1 MDLITSKE
9 LIIEQVNKLIN
20 SYQENEK
27 INSEKY
33 RTITND
39 ITITHEMNTKLM
51 KEIEEKDKLILLSEK
66 KCYDYEVMI
75 NKIQDEANKELDEKT
90 KHDMIRAKDKEI
102 FNCENEIKRLQKQ
115 VNDLTEKLNQK
126 ENENETISKELEDS
140 WKNESRNSIVNDEAK
155 VAIAVQGY
163 MQHTGL
169 KIVTDKEVGQ
179 TSIGLDGWYKD
190 TVNINK
196 KKTLVE
202 KMKEVSEEQDDEW
215 IHVTGDNFHAIV
227 TEYAHKNEINIAQAE
242 LLTLHMKS
250 NFHTFQLPVKEMERY
265 FKELRLNNELEN
277 PVVSEVVEE
286 VEEDKGET
294 TEELSDVDE
303 NKGENKKEKVEES
316 TDEEECTVTT
326 IKHYGKEYYI
336 VDGEDP
342 QYIYAIEDGELGD
355 VKGIMKNGKK
365 QMYKK

>member
-9 LIIEQVNKLIN
+9 LIIEQVNKLIH

-27 INSEKY
+27 TNSEKY
-33 RTITND
+33 RTLSND
-39 ITITHEMNTKLM
+39 INLTHEMNLKLM
-51 KEIEEKDKLILLSEK
+51 KEIEEKDKLLVLSEK
-66 KCYDYEVMI
+66 KCYDYELMI
-75 NKIQDEANKELDEKT
+75 NKIQDDAMKELDEKT

-115 VNDLTEKLNQK
+115 VNSLTEKLNEK
-126 ENENETISKELEDS
+126 ENDIMKEDEDT
-140 WKNESRNSIVNDEAK
+140 WKNNPMNSIVNDEEK

-163 MQHTGL
+163 MKHTGL

-179 TSIGLDGWYKD
+179 TSIGLDGWYND
-190 TVNINK
+190 TINQTK

-202 KMKEVSEEQDDEW
+202 KMKEVE
-215 IHVTGDNFHAIV
+215 V
-227 TEYAHKNEINIAQAE
+227 TEKQGGSVS
-242 LLTLHMKS
+242 LS
-250 NFHTFQLPVKEMERY
+250 VSVKE
-265 FKELRLNNELEN
+265 ELEN
-277 PVVSEVVEE
+277 PIVSEVIEE
-286 VEEDKGET
+286 VVDEDKGET

-303 NKGENKKEKVEES
+303 NKGESKNNNEEVAES

-355 VKGIMKNGKK
+355 KKGVMKNGKK
-365 QMYKK
+365 QLYKK

>member
-9 LIIEQVNKLIN
+9 LIIEQVNKLIY

-27 INSEKY
+27 TNSEKY
-33 RTITND
+33 RTLSND
-39 ITITHEMNTKLM
+39 INLTHEMNLKLM
-51 KEIEEKDKLILLSEK
+51 KEIEEKDKLLVLSEK
-66 KCYDYEVMI
+66 KCYDYELMI
-75 NKIQDEANKELDEKT
+75 NKIQDDAMKELDEKT

-115 VNDLTEKLNQK
+115 VNGLTEKLNEKEK
-126 ENENETISKELEDS
+126 ENDTMKEDEDS
-140 WKNESRNSIVNDEAK
+140 WKNNSHNSIVNDEAK

-163 MQHTGL
+163 MKHTGL

-179 TSIGLDGWYKD
+179 TSIGLDGWYND
-190 TVNINK
+190 TINQTK

-202 KMKEVSEEQDDEW
+202 KMKEVE
-215 IHVTGDNFHAIV
+215 V
-227 TEYAHKNEINIAQAE
+227 TEKQGGSVS
-242 LLTLHMKS
+242 LS
-250 NFHTFQLPVKEMERY
+250 VKE
-265 FKELRLNNELEN
+265 ELEH
-277 PVVSEVVEE
+277 PVVSEVIEE
-286 VEEDKGET
+286 VVDEDKGET

-303 NKGENKKEKVEES
+303 NKGESKNNNEEVEES

-342 QYIYAIEDGELGD
+342 QYMYAIEDGELGD
-355 VKGIMKNGKK
+355 KKGVVKNGKK
-365 QMYKK
+365 QLYKK

>member
-9 LIIEQVNKLIN
+9 LIIEQVNKLIH

-27 INSEKY
+27 TNSEKY
-33 RTITND
+33 RTLSND
-39 ITITHEMNTKLM
+39 INLTHEMNLKLI
-51 KEIEEKDKLILLSEK
+51 KEIEEKDKLLVLSEK
-66 KCYDYEVMI
+66 KCYDYELMI
-75 NKIQDEANKELDEKT
+75 NKIQDDAMKELDEKT

-115 VNDLTEKLNQK
+115 VNGLTEKLNEK
-126 ENENETISKELEDS
+126 ENDIMKEDEDT
-140 WKNESRNSIVNDEAK
+140 WKNNPMNSIVNDEEK

-163 MQHTGL
+163 MKHTGL

-179 TSIGLDGWYKD
+179 TSIGLDGWYND
-190 TVNINK
+190 TINQTK

-202 KMKEVSEEQDDEW
+202 KMKEVE
-215 IHVTGDNFHAIV
+215 V
-227 TEYAHKNEINIAQAE
+227 TEKQGGSVS
-242 LLTLHMKS
+242 LS
-250 NFHTFQLPVKEMERY
+250 VSVKE
-265 FKELRLNNELEN
+265 ELEN
-277 PVVSEVVEE
+277 PVVSEVIEE
-286 VEEDKGET
+286 VVDEDKGET

-303 NKGENKKEKVEES
+303 NKGESKNNNEEVAES

-355 VKGIMKNGKK
+355 KKGVMKNGKK
-365 QMYKK
+365 QLYKK

>member
-27 INSEKY
+27 INYEKY
-33 RTITND
+33 RTLTND

-51 KEIEEKDKLILLSEK
+51 KEIDEKDKLLLLSEK

-115 VNDLTEKLNQK
+115 VNGLTEKLNEKAKDIIK
-126 ENENETISKELEDS
+126 EDEDN
-140 WKNESRNSIVNDEAK
+140 WKNNPINSIVNDEAK

-163 MQHTGL
+163 MKHTGL
-169 KIVTDKEVGQ
+169 KTVTDKEVGQ
-179 TSIGLDGWYKD
+179 TSIGLDGWYND
-190 TVNINK
+190 TINQTK

-202 KMKEVSEEQDDEW
+202 KMKEVSEEQ
-215 IHVTGDNFHAIV
+215 GDSI
-227 TEYAHKNEINIAQAE
+227 K
-242 LLTLHMKS
+242 K
-250 NFHTFQLPVKEMERY
+250 
-265 FKELRLNNELEN
+265 ELEN

-286 VEEDKGET
+286 VEDVVEDQGET

-303 NKGENKKEKVEES
+303 TKDETKDEET

-336 VDGEDP
+336 VDGEEP

-355 VKGIMKNGKK
+355 VKGVMENGKK
-365 QMYKK
+365 KMYKK

>member
-202 KMKEVSEEQDDEW
+202 KMKEVSEKQDDS
-215 IHVTGDNFHAIV
+215 I
-227 TEYAHKNEINIAQAE
+227 K
-242 LLTLHMKS
+242 
-250 NFHTFQLPVKEMERY
+250 
-265 FKELRLNNELEN
+265 NELEN
-277 PVVSEVVEE
+277 PVVSEVVEEVEE

-355 VKGIMKNGKK
+355 VKGVMKNGKK

>member
-9 LIIEQVNKLIN
+9 LIIEQVNKLIH

-33 RTITND
+33 RTLTND

-51 KEIEEKDKLILLSEK
+51 KEIEEKDKLLLLSEK

-115 VNDLTEKLNQK
+115 VNDLTEKLNEK
-126 ENENETISKELEDS
+126 ENDTINKELEDT
-140 WKNESRNSIVNDEAK
+140 WKNDPRNSIVNDEAK

-163 MQHTGL
+163 MKHTGL
-169 KIVTDKEVGQ
+169 KTVTDKEVGL
-179 TSIGLDGWYKD
+179 TSLGLDGWYKD
-190 TVNINK
+190 TVNLNK

-202 KMKEVSEEQDDEW
+202 KMKEVSEKQDDP
-215 IHVTGDNFHAIV
+215 I
-227 TEYAHKNEINIAQAE
+227 K
-242 LLTLHMKS
+242 
-250 NFHTFQLPVKEMERY
+250 
-265 FKELRLNNELEN
+265 NELEN

-286 VEEDKGET
+286 VVEEDKGET

-303 NKGENKKEKVEES
+303 NKDENKKEEVEES

-355 VKGIMKNGKK
+355 VKGVMKNGKK

>member
-9 LIIEQVNKLIN
+9 LIIKQVNKLIH

-33 RTITND
+33 RTLTND

-51 KEIEEKDKLILLSEK
+51 KEIDEKDKLLLLSEK

-126 ENENETISKELEDS
+126 ENENENETINKELEDS
-140 WKNESRNSIVNDEAK
+140 WKNDPMNSIVNDEEK

-163 MQHTGL
+163 MKHTGL

-190 TVNINK
+190 TVNLNK

-202 KMKEVSEEQDDEW
+202 KMKEVTEEQDDS
-215 IHVTGDNFHAIV
+215 I
-227 TEYAHKNEINIAQAE
+227 K
-242 LLTLHMKS
+242 
-250 NFHTFQLPVKEMERY
+250 
-265 FKELRLNNELEN
+265 NELEN
-277 PVVSEVVEE
+277 PIVSEVVEE
-286 VEEDKGET
+286 VEDIVEDKGET
-294 TEELSDVDE
+294 TEELSDTDE
-303 NKGENKKEKVEES
+303 NKDENKNTKEEES

-355 VKGIMKNGKK
+355 VKGVMENGKK
-365 QMYKK
+365 KIYKK

>member
-9 LIIEQVNKLIN
+9 LIIEQVNKLIH

-33 RTITND
+33 RTLTND

-51 KEIEEKDKLILLSEK
+51 KEIEEKDKLLLLSEK

-115 VNDLTEKLNQK
+115 VNGLTEKLNQK
-126 ENENETISKELEDS
+126 ENEDETIKKELEDS
-140 WKNESRNSIVNDEAK
+140 WKNDPKNSIVNDEAK

-163 MQHTGL
+163 MKHTGL
-169 KIVTDKEVGQ
+169 NTVTDKEVGL
-179 TSIGLDGWYKD
+179 TSLGLDGWYKD
-190 TVNINK
+190 TFNLNK

-202 KMKEVSEEQDDEW
+202 KMKEVSEKQDDP
-215 IHVTGDNFHAIV
+215 I
-227 TEYAHKNEINIAQAE
+227 K
-242 LLTLHMKS
+242 
-250 NFHTFQLPVKEMERY
+250 
-265 FKELRLNNELEN
+265 NELEN

-286 VEEDKGET
+286 VVDEDKGET

-303 NKGENKKEKVEES
+303 NKDESKKEEVDEES

-355 VKGIMKNGKK
+355 VKGVMKNGKK